1 MVDYY
6 SRQHNAAQSRRM
18 PVPYLKIQT
27 NREMAE
33 DARQEILKK
42 ASVLVSKN
50 LGKPEKYV
58 MVRLDPPQAMMFAGS
73 TLPCA
78 YLELKSIG
86 LPESKTETLSKVL
99 CQLML
104 DDLKIPSERVYIEFA
119 DAKDSMWGWNSSTF

>member
-1 MVDYY
+1 M
-6 SRQHNAAQSRRM
+6 
-18 PVPYLKIQT
+18 PYLKIQT

-33 DARQEILKK
+33 DTKLELLKK

-58 MVRLDPPQAMMFAGS
+58 MVRIDPVQPMIFAGRNA
-73 TLPCA
+73 PCA

-86 LPESKTETLSKVL
+86 LPESKTEALSKML

-104 DDLKIPSERVYIEFA
+104 DELKIPSERVYIEFT
-119 DAKDSMWGWNSSTF
+119 DAKNSMWGWDSGTF

>member
-1 MVDYY
+1 
-6 SRQHNAAQSRRM
+6 M

-58 MVRLDPPQAMMFAGS
+58 MVRVDPPQAMMFAGS

-104 DDLKIPSERVYIEFA
+104 DELKILANKRDVPYQSLAKIYLSWGIQAERRAFGKRRAVTTA
-119 DAKDSMWGWNSSTF
+119 

>member
-1 MVDYY
+1 M
-6 SRQHNAAQSRRM
+6 
-18 PVPYLKIQT
+18 PYLKIQT
-27 NREMAE
+27 NREIDD

-58 MVRLDPPQAMMFAGS
+58 MVRMDPPQPMMFAGS
-73 TLPCA
+73 ALPCA

-99 CQLML
+99 CQLVL
-104 DDLKIPSERVYIEFA
+104 DELKIPSERVYIEFA
-119 DAKDSMWGWNSSTF
+119 NARDSMWGWNGATF